1 MWKTNISYEQEKQ
14 SLWYYLQF
22 TYKPSIYKP
31 NYLKETT
38 PEKLV
43 FYTYLHNVVLIPNTI
58 YSS

>member
-1 MWKTNISYEQEKQ
+1 MSYEQKKQ